1 MAGKKIF
8 SRPFSFKERQMTPNI
23 KFGTDGWRGVI
34 ADDFTF
40 ENIAKVALAT
50 ANFYKRHKKIKNG
63 IAVGYDSRFLSQEF
77 AEKVAEIISNRGIK
91 VVLSDKI
98 SSTPMVSMLT
108 KKLNAAGGVVIT
120 ASHNPAKYNGF
131 KIKGDFGGPAFPET
145 IEKVEK
151 ELKKVIKLNVISKK
165 SFQELLEK
173 GVIKEIDFTSVYI
186 EDIKSKINI
195 DLIKLS
201 GIKIAYDAMHGAGQG
216 VMDQIL
222 PLKVSI
228 RGDFNPSF
236 GGSHPEPLPQ
246 HTAGLIEAIVKNG
259 CDIGIATDGD
269 ADRIGAFDEKGNFVD
284 SHRIFALLLK
294 YFVEEKKMTGEV
306 AKSFSV
312 SQIIDK
318 MCKKYGLVLHET
330 PVGFKY
336 LCRLMVERDILIAAE
351 ESGGVGV
358 KGHLPERDGTYI
370 GLLLAEIMAIRKKKL
385 SELVNE
391 LMAEFGWH
399 YFNRYDAHLT
409 EKEKNR
415 IMAHYKKG
423 PKQIAGLPV
432 QRIETLDGFKL
443 FVENG
448 WVLVRASGTEP
459 LIRFYAEA
467 DTPAKVETLL
477 KAAQEV

>member
-1 MAGKKIF
+1 
-8 SRPFSFKERQMTPNI
+8 MTLKI

-50 ANFYKRHKKIKNG
+50 ANYYKRHKKIKNG
-63 IAVGYDSRFLSQEF
+63 IVIGYDSRFLSREF
-77 AEKVAEIISNRGIK
+77 AEKVAEVLGNRGIK
-91 VVLSDKI
+91 VILSDKI

-151 ELKKVIKLNVISKK
+151 ELARVIKKHVESKK
-165 SFQELLEK
+165 SFTELVEK
-173 GVIKEIDFTSVYI
+173 GVIRKIDFTSVYI

-195 DLIKLS
+195 DLIKS
-201 GIKIAYDAMHGAGQG
+201 AGIKIAYDAMHGAGQG

-236 GGSHPEPLPQ
+236 DGSHPEPLPQ
-246 HTAGLIEAIVKNG
+246 NTPGLMEAIVKNG

-294 YFVEEKKMTGEV
+294 YFIEEKKMTGEV

-336 LCRLMVERDILIAAE
+336 LCRLMVEGDILIAAE
-351 ESGGVGV
+351 ESGGIAV

-370 GLLLAEIMAIRKKKL
+370 GLLLAEIMATRKKKL
-385 SELVNE
+385 SELVQE
-391 LMAEFGWH
+391 LMDEFGWF
-399 YFNRYDAHLT
+399 YFNRNDALLT

-415 IMAHYKKG
+415 IMAFYKKG
-423 PKQIAGLPV
+423 PKQIAGFPV
-432 QRIETLDGFKL
+432 QRIETKDGCKL

-467 DTPAKVETLL
+467 ETPEKVETLL
-477 KAAQEV
+477 KAARAV

>member
-1 MAGKKIF
+1 MI
-8 SRPFSFKERQMTPNI
+8 PQI
-23 KFGTDGWRGVI
+23 KFGTDGWRGII

-63 IAVGYDSRFLSQEF
+63 IVIGYDSRFLSQEF
-77 AEKVAEIISNRGIK
+77 AEKVAEVLGNRGIK
-91 VVLSDKI
+91 IILSDKI
-98 SSTPMVSMLT
+98 SSTPMVSLLT

-120 ASHNPAKYNGF
+120 ASHNPARYNGF

-145 IEKVEK
+145 IEKVER
-151 ELKKVIKLNVISKK
+151 ELKKVIKLNVKSKK
-165 SFQELLEK
+165 TFIELLEK
-173 GVIKEIDFTSVYI
+173 GIIKKIDFTSVYI
-186 EDIKSKINI
+186 EDIKSKINL
-195 DLIKLS
+195 DLIKSS

-236 GGSHPEPLPQ
+236 GGSNPEPLPQ
-246 HTAGLIEAIVKNG
+246 NAPGLVEAIVRNG

-294 YFVEEKKMTGEV
+294 YFIEEKKMTGEV

-336 LCRLMVERDILIAAE
+336 LCRLMVEGDILIAAE
-351 ESGGVGV
+351 ESGGLAV

-370 GLLLAEIMAIRKKKL
+370 GLLLAEIMATRKKKL
-385 SELVNE
+385 SELVTE
-391 LMAEFGWH
+391 LMEEFGWY
-399 YFNRYDAHLT
+399 YFNRNDAHLT

-415 IMAHYKKG
+415 IMAFYKKG
-423 PKQIAGLPV
+423 PKQIAGFPI
-432 QRIETLDGFKL
+432 QRIETKDGFKL

-448 WVLVRASGTEP
+448 WVLVRASGT
-459 LIRFYAEA
+459 
-467 DTPAKVETLL
+467 
-477 KAAQEV
+477 

>member
-1 MAGKKIF
+1 
-8 SRPFSFKERQMTPNI
+8 
-23 KFGTDGWRGVI
+23 
-34 ADDFTF
+34 
-40 ENIAKVALAT
+40 
-50 ANFYKRHKKIKNG
+50 
-63 IAVGYDSRFLSQEF
+63 
-77 AEKVAEIISNRGIK
+77 
-91 VVLSDKI
+91 
-98 SSTPMVSMLT
+98 MVSMLT

-145 IEKVEK
+145 IERVEK
-151 ELKKVIKLNVISKK
+151 ELAKVIKKHVERKK
-165 SFQELLEK
+165 SFTELVEK
-173 GVIKEIDFTSVYI
+173 GVIKRIDFTSIYI

-195 DLIKLS
+195 DLIKS
-201 GIKIAYDAMHGAGQG
+201 AGIKIAYDAMHGAGQG

-222 PLKVSI
+222 PVKISI

-236 GGSHPEPLPQ
+236 DGSNPEPLPQ
-246 HTAGLIEAIVKNG
+246 HTPGLIEAIVKNG

-294 YFVEEKKMTGEV
+294 YFIEEKKMTGEV

-336 LCRLMVERDILIAAE
+336 LCRLMVEGDILIAAE
-351 ESGGVGV
+351 ESGGLAV

-370 GLLLAEIMAIRKKKL
+370 GLLLAVIMATRKKKQ
-385 SELVNE
+385 SELVTE
-391 LMAEFGWH
+391 FMEEFGWY
-399 YFNRYDAHLT
+399 YFNRNDAHLT

-415 IMAHYKKG
+415 IMAFYKKG
-423 PKQIAGLPV
+423 PKQIAGFPI
-432 QRIETLDGFKL
+432 QRIETKDGFKL

-467 DTPAKVETLL
+467 ETPEKVETLL
-477 KAAQEV
+477 KAARGV

>member
-1 MAGKKIF
+1 MAV
-8 SRPFSFKERQMTPNI
+8 QI

-40 ENIAKVALAT
+40 ANIAKVALAT

-63 IAVGYDSRFLSQEF
+63 IVIGYDSRFLSREF
-77 AEKVAEIISNRGIK
+77 AEKVAEVMGNRGIK
-91 VVLSDKI
+91 VILSDKI
-98 SSTPMVSMLT
+98 SSTPMVSLLT

-120 ASHNPAKYNGF
+120 ASHNPARYNGF

-151 ELKKVIKLNVISKK
+151 ELKKVIKVNVESKK
-165 SFQELLEK
+165 TFAELLEK
-173 GVIKEIDFTSVYI
+173 GIIRKIDFTSVYI

-195 DLIKLS
+195 DLIKS
-201 GIKIAYDAMHGAGQG
+201 AGIKIAYDAMHGAGQG

-228 RGDFNPSF
+228 RGNFNPSF
-236 GGSHPEPLPQ
+236 DGSNPEPLPQ
-246 HTAGLIEAIVKNG
+246 NTPGLIEAIVKNG

-284 SHRIFALLLK
+284 SHRIFAILLK
-294 YFVEEKKMTGEV
+294 YFIEEKKMTGEV

-330 PVGFKY
+330 SVGFKY

-351 ESGGVGV
+351 ESGGLAV

-370 GLLLAEIMAIRKKKL
+370 GLLLAEIMATRKKKL
-385 SELVNE
+385 SELVTE
-391 LMAEFGWH
+391 LMEEFGWY
-399 YFNRYDAHLT
+399 YFNRNDAHLT

-415 IMAHYKKG
+415 IMAFYKKG
-423 PKQIAGLPV
+423 PKQIAGFPV
-432 QRIETLDGFKL
+432 QRIETKDGFKL
-443 FVENG
+443 FIENG
-448 WVLVRASGTEP
+448 WVLIRASGTEP

-467 DTPAKVETLL
+467 ETPEKVETLL
-477 KAAQEV
+477 NAARGV

>member
-1 MAGKKIF
+1 
-8 SRPFSFKERQMTPNI
+8 MTPQI

-63 IAVGYDSRFLSQEF
+63 IVVGYDSRFLSREF
-77 AEKVAEIISNRGIK
+77 AEKVAEVLGNRGIK
-91 VVLSDKI
+91 VILSDKI
-98 SSTPMVSMLT
+98 SSTPMVSLLT

-145 IEKVEK
+145 IAKVEK
-151 ELKKVIKLNVISKK
+151 ELKKVIKTKVVSKK
-165 SFQELLEK
+165 TFTELFEK
-173 GVIKEIDFTSVYI
+173 GIIRKIDFTSVYI
-186 EDIKSKINI
+186 DDIKSKINVE
-195 DLIKLS
+195 LIKS
-201 GIKIAYDAMHGAGQG
+201 AGIKIAYDAMHGAGQG

-246 HTAGLIEAIVKNG
+246 HTHGLKEAIVKNG

-294 YFVEEKKMTGEV
+294 YFIENKKMTGEV

-370 GLLLAEIMAIRKKKL
+370 GLLLAEIMATQKKKL
-385 SELVNE
+385 NELVDD
-391 LMAEFGWH
+391 LMNEFGWH
-399 YFNRYDAHLT
+399 YFNRYDARLT
-409 EKEKNR
+409 EKDKNR
-415 IMAHYKKG
+415 IMAFYKKS
-423 PKQIAGLPV
+423 PKQIAGFPV
-432 QRIETLDGFKL
+432 QRIETKDGFKL

-467 DTPAKVETLL
+467 ETPEKVETLL
-477 KAAQEV
+477 KAAREV

>member
-1 MAGKKIF
+1 
-8 SRPFSFKERQMTPNI
+8 MTPKI
-23 KFGTDGWRGVI
+23 KFGTDGWRGII

-40 ENIAKVALAT
+40 ANIAKVALAT
-50 ANFYKRHKKIKNG
+50 ANFFKHHKKKKNG
-63 IAVGYDSRFLSQEF
+63 IVIGYDSRFLSQEF
-77 AEKVAEIISNRGIK
+77 AEKAAEVIGNRGLQVI
-91 VVLSDKI
+91 LSDKI

-151 ELKKVIKLNVISKK
+151 ELKKVIKLDVKSKK
-165 SFQELLEK
+165 TFAELLEK
-173 GVIKEIDFTSVYI
+173 GIIRKMDFTSVYV
-186 EDIKSKINI
+186 EDIKSKINV
-195 DLIKLS
+195 DLIKS
-201 GIKIAYDAMHGAGQG
+201 AGIKIAYDAMHGAGQG

-228 RGDFNPSF
+228 RGNFNPSF
-236 GGSHPEPLPQ
+236 DGSNPEPLPQ
-246 HTAGLIEAIVKNG
+246 NSPGLIEAIIRNG

-269 ADRIGAFDEKGNFVD
+269 ADRIGAYDEKGNFVD

-294 YFVEEKKMTGEV
+294 YFIEDKKMTGEV

-351 ESGGVGV
+351 ESGGIAV

-370 GLLLAEIMAIRKKKL
+370 GLLLAEIMATRKKKL
-385 SELVNE
+385 SELVTE
-391 LMAEFGWH
+391 LMEEFGWY
-399 YFNRYDAHLT
+399 YFNRNDAHLT

-415 IMAHYKKG
+415 IMVFYKKG
-423 PKQIAGLPV
+423 PKQIAGFPV
-432 QRIETLDGFKL
+432 QRIETMDGFKL

-467 DTPAKVETLL
+467 DTPEKVEVLL
-477 KAAQEV
+477 KAARAV

>member
-1 MAGKKIF
+1 M
-8 SRPFSFKERQMTPNI
+8 
-23 KFGTDGWRGVI
+23 
-34 ADDFTF
+34 
-40 ENIAKVALAT
+40 
-50 ANFYKRHKKIKNG
+50 
-63 IAVGYDSRFLSQEF
+63 
-77 AEKVAEIISNRGIK
+77 
-91 VVLSDKI
+91 
-98 SSTPMVSMLT
+98 
-108 KKLNAAGGVVIT
+108 
-120 ASHNPAKYNGF
+120 
-131 KIKGDFGGPAFPET
+131 
-145 IEKVEK
+145 
-151 ELKKVIKLNVISKK
+151 
-165 SFQELLEK
+165 
-173 GVIKEIDFTSVYI
+173 
-186 EDIKSKINI
+186 IKSA
-195 DLIKLS
+195 

-222 PLKVSI
+222 PLKISI

-246 HTAGLIEAIVKNG
+246 NTPGLIEAIVKNG

-294 YFVEEKKMTGEV
+294 YFIEEKKMTGEV

-351 ESGGVGV
+351 ESGGLGV

-370 GLLLAEIMAIRKKKL
+370 GLLLAEIMATRKKKL
-385 SELVNE
+385 SELVDE
-391 LMAEFGWH
+391 LMNEFGWH
-399 YFNRYDAHLT
+399 YFNRNDAHLT

-415 IMAHYKKG
+415 IMAFYKKG
-423 PKQIAGLPV
+423 PKQIAGFPV
-432 QRIETLDGFKL
+432 QRIETKDGFKL

-467 DTPAKVETLL
+467 ETPEKVETLL

>member
-1 MAGKKIF
+1 MI
-8 SRPFSFKERQMTPNI
+8 PQI

-40 ENIAKVALAT
+40 ANIAKVALAT

-63 IAVGYDSRFLSQEF
+63 IVIGYDSRFLSQEF
-77 AEKVAEIISNRGIK
+77 AEKVAEVLGNRGIK
-91 VVLSDKI
+91 VILSDKI
-98 SSTPMVSMLT
+98 SSTPMVSLLT

-120 ASHNPAKYNGF
+120 ASHNPARYNGF

-151 ELKKVIKLNVISKK
+151 ELKKVIKVNVESKK
-165 SFQELLEK
+165 SFAELLEK
-173 GVIKEIDFTSVYI
+173 GIIRKIDFTSVYI
-186 EDIKSKINI
+186 EDIKSKINV
-195 DLIKLS
+195 DLIKSS

-222 PLKVSI
+222 PLKISI
-228 RGDFNPSF
+228 RGNFNPSF

-246 HTAGLIEAIVKNG
+246 NTPGLIEAIVKNG

-294 YFVEEKKMTGEV
+294 YFIEEKKMTGEV

-318 MCKKYGLVLHET
+318 MCKKYELVLHET

-351 ESGGVGV
+351 ESGGLGV

-370 GLLLAEIMAIRKKKL
+370 GLLLAEIMATRKKKL
-385 SELVNE
+385 SELVTE
-391 LMAEFGWH
+391 LMQEFGWH
-399 YFNRYDAHLT
+399 YFNRNDAHLT

-415 IMAHYKKG
+415 IMAIYKKG
-423 PKQIAGLPV
+423 PKQIAGFPI
-432 QRIETLDGFKL
+432 QRIETKDGFKL
-443 FVENG
+443 FIENG

-467 DTPAKVETLL
+467 DTPEKVETLL
-477 KAAQEV
+477 KAARGV

>member
-1 MAGKKIF
+1 MI
-8 SRPFSFKERQMTPNI
+8 PQI

-40 ENIAKVALAT
+40 ANIAKVALAT

-63 IAVGYDSRFLSQEF
+63 IVIGYDSRFISQEF
-77 AEKVAEIISNRGIK
+77 AEKVAEVLGNRGIK
-91 VVLSDKI
+91 VILSDKI
-98 SSTPMVSMLT
+98 SSTPMVSLLT
-108 KKLNAAGGVVIT
+108 KKLNAAGGIVIT
-120 ASHNPAKYNGF
+120 ASHNPAQYNGF

-151 ELKKVIKLNVISKK
+151 ELKKVVKLDVKSKK
-165 SFQELLEK
+165 SFAELLEK
-173 GVIKEIDFTSVYI
+173 GIIRKIDFTSVYI
-186 EDIKSKINI
+186 EDIKSKINV
-195 DLIKLS
+195 DLIKS
-201 GIKIAYDAMHGAGQG
+201 AGIKIAYDAMHGAGQG

-222 PLKVSI
+222 PLRVSI

-246 HTAGLIEAIVKNG
+246 NTPGLIDAIVKNG

-294 YFVEEKKMTGEV
+294 YFIEEKKMTGEV

-336 LCRLMVERDILIAAE
+336 LCRLMVEGDILIAAE
-351 ESGGVGV
+351 ESGGIAV

-370 GLLLAEIMAIRKKKL
+370 GLLLAEIMATRKKKL
-385 SELVNE
+385 SELVTE
-391 LMAEFGWH
+391 LMDEFGWY
-399 YFNRYDAHLT
+399 YFNRNDAHLT

-415 IMAHYKKG
+415 IMAFYKKG
-423 PKQIAGLPV
+423 PKQIAGFPI
-432 QRIETLDGFKL
+432 QRIETKDGFKL
-443 FVENG
+443 FIENG

-467 DTPAKVETLL
+467 ETPEKVETLL
-477 KAAQEV
+477 KAARGV

>member
-1 MAGKKIF
+1 
-8 SRPFSFKERQMTPNI
+8 
-23 KFGTDGWRGVI
+23 
-34 ADDFTF
+34 
-40 ENIAKVALAT
+40 
-50 ANFYKRHKKIKNG
+50 
-63 IAVGYDSRFLSQEF
+63 
-77 AEKVAEIISNRGIK
+77 
-91 VVLSDKI
+91 
-98 SSTPMVSMLT
+98 MVSLLT

-151 ELKKVIKLNVISKK
+151 ELKKVIKLKVESKK
-165 SFQELLEK
+165 SFAELLEK
-173 GVIKEIDFTSVYI
+173 GTIKKIDFTTIYI
-186 EDIKSKINI
+186 EDIKTKINI
-195 DLIKLS
+195 DLIKSS

-246 HTAGLIEAIVKNG
+246 HTPGLIEAIVKNG

-284 SHRIFALLLK
+284 SHRIFAILLK
-294 YFVEEKKMTGEV
+294 YFIEEKKMTGEV

-318 MCKKYGLVLHET
+318 MCKKYGLILHET

-370 GLLLAEIMAIRKKKL
+370 GLLLAEIMATRKKKL

-391 LMAEFGWH
+391 LMNEFGWH
-399 YFNRYDAHLT
+399 YFNRYDARLT
-409 EKEKNR
+409 EKEKQR
-415 IMAHYKKG
+415 ILVAYKKG
-423 PKQIAGLPV
+423 PKQLAGLPI
-432 QRIETLDGFKL
+432 QRIETKDGFKL

-467 DTPAKVETLL
+467 ETPEKVEVLL
-477 KAAQEV
+477 KAAREV

>member
-1 MAGKKIF
+1 VLG
-8 SRPFSFKERQMTPNI
+8 
-23 KFGTDGWRGVI
+23 
-34 ADDFTF
+34 
-40 ENIAKVALAT
+40 
-50 ANFYKRHKKIKNG
+50 
-63 IAVGYDSRFLSQEF
+63 
-77 AEKVAEIISNRGIK
+77 NRGIK
-91 VVLSDKI
+91 VILSDKI

-145 IEKVEK
+145 VEKVEK
-151 ELKKVIKLNVISKK
+151 ELAKVIKKQVESKK
-165 SFQELLEK
+165 SFVDLVEK
-173 GVIKEIDFTSVYI
+173 CVIRRIDFTSVYI
-186 EDIKSKINI
+186 DDIKSKINI
-195 DLIKLS
+195 DLIKS
-201 GIKIAYDAMHGAGQG
+201 AGIKIAYDAMHGAGQG

-246 HTAGLIEAIVKNG
+246 NTPGLIEAIVKNG

-294 YFVEEKKMTGEV
+294 YFIEEKKMTGEV

-370 GLLLAEIMAIRKKKL
+370 GLLLAEIMATRKKKL

-391 LMAEFGWH
+391 LMDEFGWY
-399 YFNRYDAHLT
+399 YFNRNDARLT

-415 IMAHYKKG
+415 IMAFYKKG
-423 PKQIAGLPV
+423 PKLIVGLPV
-432 QRIETLDGFKL
+432 LRIETKDGFKL

-467 DTPAKVETLL
+467 ETPEKVETLL
-477 KAAQEV
+477 KAARAV

>member
-1 MAGKKIF
+1 M
-8 SRPFSFKERQMTPNI
+8 
-23 KFGTDGWRGVI
+23 I
-34 ADDFTF
+34 A
-40 ENIAKVALAT
+40 
-50 ANFYKRHKKIKNG
+50 
-63 IAVGYDSRFLSQEF
+63 
-77 AEKVAEIISNRGIK
+77 NRGTK
-91 VVLSDKI
+91 VIISDKI
-98 SSTPMVSMLT
+98 SSTPMVSLLT

-120 ASHNPAKYNGF
+120 ASHNPARYNGF
-131 KIKGDFGGPAFPET
+131 KIKGDFGGPAFPEI

-151 ELKKVIKLNVISKK
+151 ELKKVIKSKVESKK
-165 SFQELLEK
+165 SFIELVEK
-173 GVIKEIDFTSVYI
+173 GTIKKIDFTAIYI
-186 EDIKSKINI
+186 EDIKSKINL
-195 DLIKLS
+195 DLIKSS

-236 GGSHPEPLPQ
+236 GGSNPEPLPQ
-246 HTAGLIEAIVKNG
+246 NAPGLIEAIVKNG

-294 YFVEEKKMTGEV
+294 YFIEEKKMTGEV

-351 ESGGVGV
+351 ESGGLAV

-370 GLLLAEIMAIRKKKL
+370 GLLLAEIMATRKKKL
-385 SELVNE
+385 SELVTE
-391 LMAEFGWH
+391 LMEEFGWY
-399 YFNRYDAHLT
+399 YFNRNDAHLT

-415 IMAHYKKG
+415 IMAFYKKG
-423 PKQIAGLPV
+423 PKQIAGFPI
-432 QRIETLDGFKL
+432 QRIETKDGFKL

-467 DTPAKVETLL
+467 ETPEKVEVLL
-477 KAAQEV
+477 KAARAV